1 MQWMEFTGSI
11 HIWVQL
17 CAKHCVS
24 CWWHRNEPKMQSLL
38 SQIRQ
43 TTNARCACDQ
53 WINEKCQENVSI
65 VKKDLCEEE
74 GHEGQRKVQAEH
86 KSQVRRRKSQ
96 CWKDHADLYLPH
108 KDFTKEKKCVCVCVC
123 VYIYMLYIY
132 NQITLLY
139 RNN

>member
-1 MQWMEFTGSI
+1 
-11 HIWVQL
+11 
-17 CAKHCVS
+17 
-24 CWWHRNEPKMQSLL
+24 MQSLL

-123 VYIYMLYIY
+123 VCARVCVGGMNECGSVCN
-132 NQITLLY
+132 NQIKEESFI
-139 RNN
+139 